1 MSVYATYTL
10 IYSTLLITI
19 TFTFTITITFTLT
32 ITITITITITSTDL
46 SNINGCTAY
55 LMFIPI
61 MFS

>member
-32 ITITITITITSTDL
+32 ITITITITSTDL